1 MKRVT
6 ASFFTLPAV
15 AMLLLSGCGNAVKE
29 YEAVNTAMGTVVT
42 QKLYTEGDD
51 VTGDVEQLLSGMEET
66 MLSRRIAGSE
76 VAKLNANAGT
86 GIYTEVSGEL
96 AETRLELS
104 GI

>member
-66 MLSRRIAGSE
+66 MLSRRIVFRGRKAECQCRNRHLHGGFRRAGRD
-76 VAKLNANAGT
+76 AAGAFR
-86 GIYTEVSGEL
+86 YL
-96 AETRLELS
+96 
-104 GI
+104 